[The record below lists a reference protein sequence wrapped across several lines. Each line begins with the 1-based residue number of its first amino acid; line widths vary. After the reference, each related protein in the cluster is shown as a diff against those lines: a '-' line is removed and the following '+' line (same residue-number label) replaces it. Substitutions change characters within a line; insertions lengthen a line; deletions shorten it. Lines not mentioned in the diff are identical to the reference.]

1 MKDIKDLEKAE
12 AFFRA
17 WGLVAHPPPPKLR
30 RPAPPELQRDA
41 IRALASAL
49 AEERGRGILVALGAA
64 SPFAEPAPIV
74 PACPDCLDVFPGH
87 RAWCGVMRAAAD
99 ARICGRSVDELAA
112 GGPRIWR
119 CVRDKG
125 HGGACG

>member
-1 MKDIKDLEKAE
+1 MHESVDIVLRLGASVLTGAAIGINRDLANKPIGM
-12 AFFRA
+12 RT
-17 WGLVAHPPPPKLR
+17 
-30 RPAPPELQRDA
+30 
-41 IRALASAL
+41 LA
-49 AEERGRGILVALGAA
+49 LVALGAA